1 MPRSLAIARAPR
13 WRVNVGFDARRRRP
27 PGQDIVVV
35 KGIAAQHGRELMRGK
50 RKTARLNRLRLLL
63 PEALAQSADFRETEN
78 RMKHFLFVA
87 AASLVAATAWAQA
100 GHDHHAMPA
109 ATKAA
114 AGQSDNTGEVRRVN
128 ADAKKITIA
137 HGPLKAYDMP
147 PMTMA
152 FAVKDP
158 ALLAR
163 VKAGD
168 KVRFALEKAGEDLV
182 ITSIETVK

>member
-1 MPRSLAIARAPR
+1 LLRSAAIVRAPP
-13 WRVNVGFDARRRRP
+13 WRAGVEFDARRRLP

-35 KGIAAQHGRELMRGK
+35 KGIAAQHGWVLMRDK
-50 RKTARLNRLRLLL
+50 RQAARVNRFCLLL
-63 PEALAQSADFRETEN
+63 PEALAQFADFRETEN

-87 AASLVAATAWAQA
+87 AVSLVAATAWAQA

-109 ATKAA
+109 AAKPA
-114 AGQSDNTGEVRRVN
+114 AGQFDNTGEVRRVN
-128 ADAKKITIA
+128 TETKKITIA

-147 PMTMA
+147 PMTMP

-158 ALLAR
+158 ALLAK

-168 KVRFALEKAGEDLV
+168 KVRFALEKAGDDLV
-182 ITSIETVK
+182 ITRIETVK

>member
-1 MPRSLAIARAPR
+1 LPAR
-13 WRVNVGFDARRRRP
+13 
-27 PGQDIVVV
+27 QDIVAV
-35 KGIAAQHGRELMRGK
+35 KGIAAQQGWVLMRDK
-50 RKTARLNRLRLLL
+50 RQPARLNRIRFRL

-87 AASLVAATAWAQA
+87 AVSLFAATAWAQA
-100 GHDHHAMPA
+100 GHDHHAMPSA
-109 ATKAA
+109 AKTA
-114 AGQSDNTGEVRRVN
+114 AGQADNTGEVRRVN
-128 ADAKKITIA
+128 AEAKKITIA

-158 ALLAR
+158 ALIAK

-168 KVRFALEKAGEDLV
+168 KVRFALEKAGDDLV
-182 ITSIETVK
+182 ITRIETVK